1 MNTKTTRRI
10 LLVIAALSLIVSAC
24 SSVAGSPRPSLALP
38 SASPTPAP
46 SDGSP
51 GPSGDPSPAPSA
63 TPLAIVGDI
72 QCSGGGTTG
81 DIDYVADVGGG
92 LPDLEAATRALRGVL
107 GTDVIAIEGN
117 RSGVVRAG
125 RVVATGE
132 WFRSRT
138 RGWLLSSLSACGDA
152 GISLGPPRGLVRDAI
167 AEVAVDGLR
176 VRGLPNTS
184 EDSAKFERLLGRS
197 DRVFIV
203 DGPVR
208 ADGYE
213 WYLVQALVQE
223 GSEPGGPFGWV
234 AAASRDGETWID
246 DTEETSCPTVPDDAA
261 RFGVLPPEVL
271 VHCFGRSELSFELD
285 ANVYC
290 LPDEV
295 RQVDPAWFGAGCGE
309 LSGDACGSCGL
320 SIAADPALGIAI
332 PREQSG
338 RWAFKG
344 HFDDAAAA
352 SCRAPTGGTADTQV
366 PEQFGV
372 HLCRMTFALTSLE
385 RLGDL

>member
-1 MNTKTTRRI
+1 
-10 LLVIAALSLIVSAC
+10 
-24 SSVAGSPRPSLALP
+24 VAGSPRPSLALP

-132 WFRSRT
+132 WFRSTT

-176 VRGLPNTS
+176 VRGLPSTS
-184 EDSAKFERLLGRS
+184 EDSAKFERPARALRPGLHRGWPGSGRRLRLVS
-197 DRVFIV
+197 RP
-203 DGPVR
+203 GTR
-208 ADGYE
+208 AG
-213 WYLVQALVQE
+213 

-261 RFGVLPPEVL
+261 RFGVLPP
-271 VHCFGRSELSFELD
+271 
-285 ANVYC
+285 
-290 LPDEV
+290 
-295 RQVDPAWFGAGCGE
+295 
-309 LSGDACGSCGL
+309 
-320 SIAADPALGIAI
+320 
-332 PREQSG
+332 
-338 RWAFKG
+338 
-344 HFDDAAAA
+344 
-352 SCRAPTGGTADTQV
+352 
-366 PEQFGV
+366 
-372 HLCRMTFALTSLE
+372 
-385 RLGDL
+385 

>member
-1 MNTKTTRRI
+1 MNTNTAPRTV
-10 LLVIAALSLIVSAC
+10 LAIAALSVIVFAC
-24 SSVAGSPRPSLALP
+24 GNAAGSPAPSLP

-46 SDGSP
+46 SAGSP
-51 GPSGDPSPAPSA
+51 SPSGAPSPAPSA
-63 TPLAIVGDI
+63 TPLTTVGEI
-72 QCSGGGTTG
+72 QCTGGGTTA
-81 DIDYVADVGGG
+81 DIDYAADAAGG
-92 LPDLEAATRALRGVL
+92 LTDLEAATRALRGVL
-107 GTDVIAIEGN
+107 GTDVIAIEGD
-117 RSGVVRAG
+117 RSGVVREG
-125 RVVATGE
+125 RVVATGQ
-132 WFRSRT
+132 WFRST
-138 RGWLLSSLSACGDA
+138 TSGWLLSSFSACSDA

-176 VRGLPNTS
+176 VRGLPSTS
-184 EDSAKFERLLGRS
+184 ENSAKFERLLGRS
-197 DRVFIV
+197 DHVFIV

-208 ADGYE
+208 ADGYD
-213 WYLVQALVQE
+213 WYLVQALVPD
-223 GSEPGGPFGWV
+223 GSEPAGPFGWV

-246 DTEETSCPTVPDDAA
+246 DTEETTCPTVPDDAS

-271 VHCFGRSELSFELD
+271 IHCFGRSELSFELD

-320 SIAADPALGIAI
+320 SIAADPALGITI

-344 HFDDAAAA
+344 HFDDVAAAT
-352 SCRAPTGGTADTQV
+352 CRAPTGGTGDTQV
-366 PEQFGV
+366 ADQFGV
-372 HLCRMTFALTSLE
+372 HLCRTTFVLTSLT
-385 RLGDL
+385 RLGDM